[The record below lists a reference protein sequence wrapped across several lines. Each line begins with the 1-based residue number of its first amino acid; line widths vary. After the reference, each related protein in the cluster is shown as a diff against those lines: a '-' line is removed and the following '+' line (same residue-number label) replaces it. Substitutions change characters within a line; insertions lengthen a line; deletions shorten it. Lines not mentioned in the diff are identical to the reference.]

1 MVGAAKYHLA
11 VSTRLRLA
19 VVAVVLIASAAGGWY
34 LGNTSESV
42 DGRLT
47 ESGNEAFPAL
57 RTNTDLIGRTL
68 PETELTP
75 LVGPKVSTSTLLGT
89 PLVINF
95 WFSTCEP
102 CRREMPVLAAA
113 DTKNKGVVR
122 FVGININDSA
132 SVALKFAEKYGV
144 NYELF
149 IEPSGTLISKLG
161 IATAPFTLFIDR
173 DGVIVGQVAGELTS
187 ETLQE
192 HIDEVVAS

>member
-1 MVGAAKYHLA
+1 MVGTAKYHLA
-11 VSTRLRLA
+11 VSSRLRLA
-19 VVAVVLIASAAGGWY
+19 VVLVVLITSAVGGWY
-34 LGNTSESV
+34 WSNTSESI

-47 ESGNEAFPAL
+47 EPVIGAYPAI
-57 RTNTDLIGRTL
+57 RTNKNLIGRTL

-122 FVGININDSA
+122 FIGININDSA

-144 NYELF
+144 NYEIF
-149 IEPSGTLISKLG
+149 TEPGGSLISRLD

-173 DGVIVGQVAGELTS
+173 DGVIVSQVAGELTR
-187 ETLQE
+187 ETLQA
-192 HIDEVVAS
+192 HIDEVVAN

>member
-11 VSTRLRLA
+11 VSTRRRLA
-19 VVAVVLIASAAGGWY
+19 AVALVLFASAVGGWY
-34 LGNTSESV
+34 WGESSGSL

-47 ESGNEAFPAL
+47 EPGIVAYPTIS
-57 RTNTDLIGRTL
+57 TNKNLIGRTF
-68 PETELTP
+68 PNAELTP

-95 WFSTCEP
+95 WYSTCEP

-113 DTKNKGVVR
+113 DAKNKGTVR

-132 SVALKFAEKYGV
+132 SVALKFAKKYGV

-149 IEPSGTLISKLG
+149 IEPSGSLISKLG
-161 IATAPFTLFIDR
+161 IATAPFTLFVDR

-187 ETLQE
+187 ETLQA
-192 HIDEVVAS
+192 HIDEAVNN